1 MINIFR
7 KIRKRLAEENK
18 FERYMKYAVGEV
30 LLIVIGIFFALQ
42 LQNWNENRKKEKQF
56 KAAVEQLYNSI
67 KYDAE
72 IFRLQR
78 EQIADQI
85 IEIDTLLNFPG
96 KRHKASIP
104 TDLIW
109 LGYESVD
116 DYISETNYHLAKL
129 TFNPD
134 NLEQNELTKQ
144 ITNYVN
150 SINQKIGFDSDALW
164 TFIEEEEIPFRGPFL
179 GEADSVYVYV
189 PDSIFYSKDEIERV
203 SFLLQGHK
211 LRTILKTV
219 MAGKQY
225 LRIYAS
231 NRYDDAISIMQ
242 LIKTYYPEVRLLYQE
257 VGILGTAIE
266 GYMEV
271 KSKPL
276 TLTNFDKSIW
286 EIDIYLKDG
295 TVKFRCRDS
304 WNENW
309 GGEDFPKGLAAHDGV
324 NIPVEEGFYHVILN
338 LSENTYEF
346 IKKKEK

>member
-18 FERYMKYAVGEV
+18 FERYMRYAVGEV

-56 KAAVEQLYNSI
+56 NAAIEQLYNSI
-67 KYDAE
+67 KHDAE

-78 EQIADQI
+78 EQLVDHI
-85 IEIDTLLNFPG
+85 IEIDTLLNYAE
-96 KRHKASIP
+96 KRHKSSFP
-104 TDLIW
+104 TDLIR
-109 LGYESVD
+109 LGFVDLD
-116 DYISETNYHLAKL
+116 DYISETNYHLTKL

-150 SINQKIGFDSDALW
+150 SINQKIGIGSDALW
-164 TFIEEEEIPFRGPFL
+164 TFIEEAEIPFRGPFL
-179 GEADSVYVYV
+179 GEDTVHIYV
-189 PDSIFYSKDEIERV
+189 PDSIFYSKDEIQRV
-203 SFLLQGHK
+203 SSLLQKHK

-219 MAGKQY
+219 QSEKQY

-242 LIKTYYPEVRLLYQE
+242 LIKTYYPEVRLLYQD
-257 VGILGTAIE
+257 VGIIGGAIE
-266 GYMEV
+266 GYIGT

-276 TLTNFDKSIW
+276 TLTSFDKSIW
-286 EIDIYLKDG
+286 EIDIYLNDG

-309 GGEDFPKGLAAHDGV
+309 GGSEFPIGKAEHDGS
-324 NIPVEEGFYHVILN
+324 NIPVEEGFYHVTLN
-338 LSENTYEF
+338 LTENTYEF
-346 IKKKEK
+346 VKKKDK